1 MCTSRFL
8 HPDSK
13 PVGFNNE
20 PEWVQQ
26 NIIVLNDL
34 MVVPV
39 PPDSEDN
46 PEFTVVKTLDEWVLL
61 AEN

>member
-1 MCTSRFL
+1 
-8 HPDSK
+8 
-13 PVGFNNE
+13 
-20 PEWVQQ
+20 
-26 NIIVLNDL
+26 

-46 PEFTVVKTLDEWVLL
+46 TDFTVVKTLDEWVLL

>member
-1 MCTSRFL
+1 
-8 HPDSK
+8 
-13 PVGFNNE
+13 
-20 PEWVQQ
+20 
-26 NIIVLNDL
+26 